1 MYVLS
6 VYLINIT
13 MHFKQCSSHAQQ
25 KDGYGSLNS
34 FGHDEDEYGDGGDDV
49 VVVVVAVFVERN
61 LRMLQKSKGRDSCAV
76 RA

>member
-49 VVVVVAVFVERN
+49 VVVGGGGGGW
-61 LRMLQKSKGRDSCAV
+61 SWW
-76 RA
+76 